1 MRKNKIVFILVICLF
16 TLICGCSKEKVNS
29 DNGNSTHIVSKLK
42 NQGDMTEDKK
52 ETKNI
57 VLDIPSTAD
66 FLYSCN
72 TIKELK
78 EHADLILKATVKEE
92 HAWVDGVATI
102 GTEYVLEINK
112 CYIGKAQ
119 NTIIVNN
126 LGGTI
131 LASKYLEKQNDP
143 KMDELKKKVVNPLTG
158 KKIGAYYGCLLL
170 RPGKI
175 MAFDNP
181 ENPTIIED
189 FIRAIGAEPVVYPYR
204 NECCGGYISL
214 KEKDMSKNMCNNIM
228 DSAAGF
234 GAEMLITACPLCL
247 YNLNKSGNG
256 KLPVHYFTELLAE
269 ALGVKEEALQT
280 LTSDK
285 EVAE

>member
-78 EHADLILKATVKEE
+78 EHADLIVKATVKEE

-143 KMDELKKKVVNPLTG
+143 KMDELKKKVEKNPDNSYVRFQFDGAWQPEKG
-158 KKIGAYYGCLLL
+158 KQYIWFLE
-170 RPGKI
+170 
-175 MAFDNP
+175 
-181 ENPTIIED
+181 ENEENGTI
-189 FIRAIGAEPVVYPYR
+189 
-204 NECCGGYISL
+204 
-214 KEKDMSKNMCNNIM
+214 
-228 DSAAGF
+228 
-234 GAEMLITACPLCL
+234 T
-247 YNLNKSGNG
+247 
-256 KLPVHYFTELLAE
+256 
-269 ALGVKEEALQT
+269 
-280 LTSDK
+280 
-285 EVAE
+285 

>member
-78 EHADLILKATVKEE
+78 EHADLIVKATVKEE

-143 KMDELKKKVVNPLTG
+143 KMDELKKKVEKNPDNSYVRFQFDGAWQPDKG
-158 KKIGAYYGCLLL
+158 KQYIWFLEENEENGTITYAPINVYEGVYEIDQDIVKRYNEENTNNSTTRSSQLSDDKMTLSEMEAKI
-170 RPGKI
+170 
-175 MAFDNP
+175 N
-181 ENPTIIED
+181 
-189 FIRAIGAEPVVYPYR
+189 
-204 NECCGGYISL
+204 
-214 KEKDMSKNMCNNIM
+214 
-228 DSAAGF
+228 
-234 GAEMLITACPLCL
+234 
-247 YNLNKSGNG
+247 
-256 KLPVHYFTELLAE
+256 
-269 ALGVKEEALQT
+269 Q
-280 LTSDK
+280 
-285 EVAE
+285 

>member
-78 EHADLILKATVKEE
+78 EHADLIVKATVKEE

-143 KMDELKKKVVNPLTG
+143 KMDELKKKVEKNPDNSYVRFQFDWAWQPEKG
-158 KKIGAYYGCLLL
+158 KQYIWFLEENEENGTITYAPINVYEGVYEIDQDIVKRYNEENTNNSTTRSSQLSDDKMTLSEMEAKINQWDYKCKKDLGSVVKYL
-170 RPGKI
+170 
-175 MAFDNP
+175 FDFYKRNK
-181 ENPTIIED
+181 ED
-189 FIRAIGAEPVVYPYR
+189 T
-204 NECCGGYISL
+204 
-214 KEKDMSKNMCNNIM
+214 SKY
-228 DSAAGF
+228 
-234 GAEMLITACPLCL
+234 L
-247 YNLNKSGNG
+247 
-256 KLPVHYFTELLAE
+256 
-269 ALGVKEEALQT
+269 
-280 LTSDK
+280 
-285 EVAE
+285 EVI

>member
-72 TIKELK
+72 TIKEL
-78 EHADLILKATVKEE
+78 TVKEE

-143 KMDELKKKVVNPLTG
+143 KMDELKKKVEKNPDNSYVRFQFDGAWQPEKG
-158 KKIGAYYGCLLL
+158 KQYIWFLEENEENGTITYAPINVYEGVYEIDQDIVKRYNEENTNNSTTRSSQLSDDKMTLSEMEAKI
-170 RPGKI
+170 
-175 MAFDNP
+175 N
-181 ENPTIIED
+181 
-189 FIRAIGAEPVVYPYR
+189 
-204 NECCGGYISL
+204 
-214 KEKDMSKNMCNNIM
+214 
-228 DSAAGF
+228 
-234 GAEMLITACPLCL
+234 
-247 YNLNKSGNG
+247 
-256 KLPVHYFTELLAE
+256 
-269 ALGVKEEALQT
+269 Q
-280 LTSDK
+280 
-285 EVAE
+285 

>member
-1 MRKNKIVFILVICLF
+1 MRKNVILLVLVICLF

-29 DNGNSTHIVSKLK
+29 DTSKSTDIVSKLK

-78 EHADLILKATVKEE
+78 EHADLIVKATVKEE

-143 KMDELKKKVVNPLTG
+143 KMDELKKKVEKNPDNSYVRFQFDGAWQPEEG
-158 KKIGAYYGCLLL
+158 KQYIWFLEGDEENGTITYAPINVYEGVYEIDQDIVKRYNEENTNNSTTRSSQLSDDKMTLSEMEAKI
-170 RPGKI
+170 
-175 MAFDNP
+175 N
-181 ENPTIIED
+181 
-189 FIRAIGAEPVVYPYR
+189 
-204 NECCGGYISL
+204 
-214 KEKDMSKNMCNNIM
+214 
-228 DSAAGF
+228 
-234 GAEMLITACPLCL
+234 
-247 YNLNKSGNG
+247 
-256 KLPVHYFTELLAE
+256 
-269 ALGVKEEALQT
+269 Q
-280 LTSDK
+280 
-285 EVAE
+285 

>member
-1 MRKNKIVFILVICLF
+1 
-16 TLICGCSKEKVNS
+16 
-29 DNGNSTHIVSKLK
+29 
-42 NQGDMTEDKK
+42 MTEDKN

-57 VLDIPSTAD
+57 DLDIPSTAD

-78 EHADLILKATVKEE
+78 EHADLIVKATVKEE

-143 KMDELKKKVVNPLTG
+143 KMDELKKKVEKNPDNSYVRFQFDGAWQPEKG
-158 KKIGAYYGCLLL
+158 KQYIWFLEENEENGTITYAPINVYEGVYEIDQDIVKRYNEENTNNSTTRSSQLSDDKMTLSEMEAKI
-170 RPGKI
+170 
-175 MAFDNP
+175 N
-181 ENPTIIED
+181 
-189 FIRAIGAEPVVYPYR
+189 
-204 NECCGGYISL
+204 
-214 KEKDMSKNMCNNIM
+214 
-228 DSAAGF
+228 
-234 GAEMLITACPLCL
+234 
-247 YNLNKSGNG
+247 
-256 KLPVHYFTELLAE
+256 
-269 ALGVKEEALQT
+269 Q
-280 LTSDK
+280 
-285 EVAE
+285 